1 MSSRTA
7 GGIQEIQWLEMEIVF
22 GPDERFI
29 LQRPKREKRCAAL
42 TRLEEG
48 RWLVRAEVF
57 DAYEMMPWILTFTGR
72 ITRLD
77 SSNTR
82 VVEDY
87 RAHLRSWEE
96 LYGKE

>member
-1 MSSRTA
+1 M
-7 GGIQEIQWLEMEIVF
+7 QWLEMEIVF
-22 GPDERFI
+22 EPNEQFI
-29 LQRPKREKRCAAL
+29 LQRLKREKRCATL

-48 RWLVRAEVF
+48 RYLVRAEVF

-72 ITRLD
+72 IARLE

-82 VVEDY
+82 VIEDY
-87 RAHLRSWEE
+87 CTHLRSWEE